1 MNRRRWMVS
10 IAAMGSMLG
19 SLVLPAAAGIVVVDA
34 ANGPGTDFTSLS
46 PALNALAATGG
57 TILMRSGTYVGPHVV
72 VLGANAGELV
82 IVADS
87 GATVRLTAALPAEPK
102 CALSIAAAA
111 GSTPRRVILRGLT
124 LQQTDHG
131 GLVDNLVSGVA
142 LAVGCETDGDP
153 VDVFIDECTAT
164 ETIGTA
170 AAVSYGRHVVV
181 SHCTFVGGKPVM
193 AYKLDGSELAYTF
206 PGAGLWCYSTKP
218 QHTAWVYSSWLEGGQ
233 GAPVHFKVGQTQA
246 ARDGGTGYFAWQ
258 DVAASTV
265 PWGIVGCDVRGGVG
279 GDGGLSLGGTCF
291 LSADGGPGLDSWTKT
306 QVYSVASTYDGGDA
320 GPPGASPSCAMIV
333 GDPGLDVAHGYSS
346 FSGFHTDLPGSPGR
360 ALAPRTLREGE
371 TKSIGVEGPVGDAA
385 FLFVGIQMTA
395 VYANAISGALVVDPL
410 LLLPVGTIG
419 PSGTVTI
426 PATLPNLGSGI
437 DGFPLLLQAFTA
449 EAGTGYIRAGAPSVT
464 MLLDSQF

>member
-1 MNRRRWMVS
+1 MNMRRWMVP

-19 SLVLPAAAGIVVVDA
+19 SLVLTAAGGIVVVDA

-46 PALNALAATGG
+46 PALNALATTGG
-57 TILMRSGTYVGPHVV
+57 TILVRSGTYVGPHVV
-72 VLGANAGELV
+72 VLGANAGELA
-82 IVADS
+82 IVADD
-87 GATVRLTAALPAEPK
+87 GATVRLTSSLQFEPK
-102 CALSIAAAA
+102 TALSIVAAT
-111 GSTPRRVILRGLT
+111 GTTPRRVFLRGLT
-124 LQQTDHG
+124 LEQTDDG
-131 GLVDNLVSGVA
+131 SLVDNLVTGAA

-170 AAVSYGRHVVV
+170 ASVYSGRRVVV
-181 SHCTFVGGKPVM
+181 THSTFVGGSPVM
-193 AYKLDGSELAYTF
+193 AFKPDGSELGYTF
-206 PGAGLWCYSTKP
+206 AGDGLWCASTNP
-218 QHTAWVYSSWLEGGQ
+218 QHTVWVYSSWLEGGL

-246 ARDGGTGYFAWQ
+246 ARPGGTGYFAWQ
-258 DVAASTV
+258 DVGASTV

-279 GDGGLSLGGTCF
+279 GDGATMFGACY

-306 QVYSVASTYDGGDA
+306 EIYTVASTYEGGAA
-320 GPPGASPSCAMIV
+320 GAPGASPNCALAV
-333 GDPGLDVAHGYSS
+333 GDAGLDVAHGYAP
-346 FSGFHTDLPGSPGR
+346 FSGFHIALPGSPGR

-371 TKSIGVEGPVGDAA
+371 TKSLGVEGPVGDSA
-385 FLFVGIQMTA
+385 FLFLGVQMTA

-426 PATLPNLGSGI
+426 PATLPNLGAGI

-449 EAGTGYIRAGAPSVT
+449 ETGTGYVRAGAPSVT
-464 MLLDSQF
+464 MLLDAQF